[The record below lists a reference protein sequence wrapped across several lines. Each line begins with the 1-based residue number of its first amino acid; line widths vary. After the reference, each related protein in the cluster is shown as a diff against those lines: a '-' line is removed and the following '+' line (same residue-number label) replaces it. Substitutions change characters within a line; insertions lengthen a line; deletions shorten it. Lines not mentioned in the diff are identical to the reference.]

1 MLRPIRKAIDLA
13 RKTKSR
19 RRLVPWNKGKQVGQ
33 KLPLNPQQIRAI
45 RSRLKADDKARELA
59 LFDLAID
66 SSLCAV
72 DLVRLRVRN
81 IAKGSRVLPSVSMTQ
96 FDTQHPL
103 QFDLTAQTRVSVAR
117 WITLKG
123 LGANQYLF
131 PTRLH
136 ASPFISVRQYARLIE
151 AWVES
156 IGLNADRY
164 GTESLRRTKP
174 ALVYRRTR
182 SLAAVQLMLRHV
194 KRESTVRYL
203 GKMA

>member
-1 MLRPIRKAIDLA
+1 VA

-19 RRLVPWNKGKQVGQ
+19 KKLVPWNKGKLVGQ
-33 KLPLNPQQIRAI
+33 KLPLNPQQIRSI

-66 SSLCAV
+66 SSLCAI

-81 IAKGSRVLPSVSMTQ
+81 IAKGNRVLPRVTMTQ
-96 FDTQHPL
+96 LDTEQPL
-103 QFDLTAQTRVSVAR
+103 QFELTAQTRSSVAR
-117 WITLKG
+117 WIAHKE

-136 ASPFISVRQYARLIE
+136 ASPFISVRQYARLVE
-151 AWVES
+151 AWVDG
-156 IGLNADRY
+156 IGLNANHY

-182 SLAAVQLMLRHV
+182 SLTAVQLMLRHV

-203 GKMA
+203 GKIA

>member
-1 MLRPIRKAIDLA
+1 LA
-13 RKTKSR
+13 RKTVSR
-19 RRLVPWNKGKQVGQ
+19 KKLVPWNKGKQVGQ
-33 KLPLNPQQIRAI
+33 KLPLTPQQIRAI
-45 RSRLKADDKARELA
+45 RSRLTADQKLRELA

-66 SSLCAV
+66 SSLCAI

-81 IAKGSRVLPSVSMTQ
+81 IAKGSRVLSSVTMTQ
-96 FDTQHPL
+96 TESQQPL
-103 QFDLTAQTRVSVAR
+103 QFELTAQTRASAAR
-117 WITLKG
+117 WIAHRELTP
-123 LGANQYLF
+123 NQYLF

-151 AWVES
+151 AWVGS
-156 IGLNADRY
+156 IGLKPSRY

-174 ALVYRRTR
+174 ALVYRRTK
-182 SLAAVQLMLRHV
+182 SLSAVQSMLRHV

>member
-1 MLRPIRKAIDLA
+1 MDLA
-13 RKTKSR
+13 RKTVSR
-19 RRLVPWNKGKQVGQ
+19 KKLVPWNKGKRVGQ
-33 KLPLNPQQIRAI
+33 KLPLVPQQIRAI
-45 RSRLKADDKARELA
+45 RSRLKADQKLRELA

-66 SSLCAV
+66 SSLCAI

-81 IAKGSRVLPSVSMTQ
+81 IAKGSRVLSNVTVTQ
-96 FDTQHPL
+96 LETRQPL
-103 QFDLTAQTRVSVAR
+103 QFELGAQTRDSVAR
-117 WITLKG
+117 WIAHREL
-123 LGANQYLF
+123 APNQYLF

-136 ASPFISVRQYARLIE
+136 ASPYISVRQYARLIE

-156 IGLNADRY
+156 IGLKASRY

-182 SLAAVQLMLRHV
+182 SLPAVQQMLRHV

-203 GKMA
+203 GKIA